1 MTAAPFVPDVA
12 AIAADVADDHLHID
26 PSVADQITAE
36 QLATIAATVEASPTD
51 MHLIALPYSD
61 DPALT
66 SVQLVTL
73 VHRELPQEGIW
84 FVAREGYDGAWRMES
99 TTYGVSIKNADFYA
113 RVVAEAMYPTD
124 LALQLQKTTQLI
136 ATGTAEKVY
145 FEIYPKRAQ
154 AEKPA
159 TQQDEGGQLLGVD
172 LPIAFTGIGVLA
184 IVVAVIAMRRRPRK
198 SDGIA
203 VEERALRRIS
213 TAQTDSWRHR
223 AEAETAS
230 LGERLT
236 ALEIGEGSDRAAW
249 TAALDHYEAA
259 NRVLDRTTSAA
270 DSIGALVLAR
280 RGEDAL
286 DRAIAGRPWTPTAAC
301 FFNPLHGAAAA
312 TVRWQ
317 TAAGARDV
325 PACADCRRVA
335 RKNKEPDFLDLPV
348 GDTVVHYVDA
358 DTEAEPWASTGYG
371 SLDPDLLARVREIK

>member
-1 MTAAPFVPDVA
+1 MTAAPFAPDVA
-12 AIAADVADDHLHID
+12 AIAADLADDHLHID
-26 PSVADQITAE
+26 PSVADQITAD
-36 QLATIAATVEASPTD
+36 QLATVAATVETSPTP
-51 MHLIALPYSD
+51 IYVVALPLSAD
-61 DPALT
+61 SELSP
-66 SVQLVTL
+66 VQLVTL
-73 VHRELPQEGIW
+73 IHRELPENGVW
-84 FVAREGYDGAWRMES
+84 FVARPFHDGSWRLES
-99 TTYGVSIKNADFYA
+99 TTYGVSTGNAHNLAGY
-113 RVVAEAMYPTD
+113 VADELYPSD
-124 LALQLQKTTQLI
+124 LGLQLQK
-136 ATGTAEKVY
+136 ATELLANGTAEKVY
-145 FEIYPKRAQ
+145 YETFPDRGQAQ
-154 AEKPA
+154 KPA
-159 TQQDEGGQLLGVD
+159 TQQNGGGQLLGVD

-184 IVVAVIAMRRRPRK
+184 IVVAVIAMRRRPRTG
-198 SDGIA
+198 DGIA
-203 VEERALRRIS
+203 VKERALRRIS
-213 TAQTDSWRHR
+213 TAQTGSWRHR

-230 LGERLT
+230 LGERVT

-286 DRAIAGRPWTPTAAC
+286 DHAIAGRPWTPTAAC
-301 FFNPLHGAAAA
+301 FFNPLHGAATT

-317 TAAGARDV
+317 TSVGARDV

-371 SLDPDLLARVREIK
+371 SLDPDLLARIREIT